1 METNDLLMLAKLDI
15 IYNHMILRDAHEA
28 GLIPEDLWKEMLK
41 TELSGMMEVYNGNET
56 EGSMV

>member
-28 GLIPEDLWKEMLK
+28 GLIPEDLWKEK
-41 TELSGMMEVYNGNET
+41 IGRAHV
-56 EGSMV
+56 